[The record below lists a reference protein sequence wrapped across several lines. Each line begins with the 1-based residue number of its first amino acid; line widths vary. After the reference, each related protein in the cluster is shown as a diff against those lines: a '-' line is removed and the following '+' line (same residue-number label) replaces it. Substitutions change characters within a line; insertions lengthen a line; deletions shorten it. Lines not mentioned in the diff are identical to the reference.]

1 MRRGV
6 SRRLLSANVGAF
18 RDTDII
24 VKKKKVAPGEHREQP
39 SAFVRWMSASLGRED
54 VVVADRGVTLRG
66 LGMAFRG
73 FGETLNGL
81 VKRVQRRLGLRTLG
95 PLLRGLLGLLLLAL
109 AL

>member
-81 VKRVQRRLGLRTLG
+81 VKRRLGLRTLG